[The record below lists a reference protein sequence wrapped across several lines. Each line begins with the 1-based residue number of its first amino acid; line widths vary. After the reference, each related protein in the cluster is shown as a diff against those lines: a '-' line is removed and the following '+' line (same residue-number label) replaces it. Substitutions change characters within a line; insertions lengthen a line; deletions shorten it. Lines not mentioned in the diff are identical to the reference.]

1 MAREKDNKPLAQRL
15 EYDTRMP
22 LTPAIFAAPLRRAL
36 LACWALAWCGLLLA
50 NERALFMP
58 VLQAKPFG
66 WLDASGRPQGIYPDI
81 AAALSKQTGRVIRVE
96 VVPFARAAALVASGT
111 ADTTLMFR
119 TAFTQGK
126 TVEALVAFHTQQVVQ
141 MRPGFVVNGRGE
153 LAPLALGRMNG
164 GCQELSDDRA
174 VPWRF
179 QELQSQESGVR
190 MLHARRIDG
199 FCTVNESLLDAL
211 SSTGLEASFV
221 EAQRLVLA
229 SKPVWLMLS
238 PGLAPELGQ
247 ELVRGL
253 AELQKNG
260 ELAKI
265 FKARLGG
272 GYVLHLSK

>member
-1 MAREKDNKPLAQRL
+1 MAPQEDNKPPARRL
-15 EYDTRMP
+15 EYDAFMQS
-22 LTPAIFAAPLRRAL
+22 AHAVFAAALSRAL
-36 LACWALAWCGLLLA
+36 LACWALAWCAPLLA
-50 NERALFMP
+50 TERALFMP

-81 AAALSKQTGRVIRVE
+81 AAALSQQTGRVIRVE

-141 MRPGFVVNGRGE
+141 MRPGLVVAGRGD
-153 LAPLALGRMNG
+153 LAALALGRMNG

-190 MLHARRIDG
+190 MLQARRIDG

-211 SSTGLEASFV
+211 SSTDLEASFAD
-221 EAQRLVLA
+221 AQRLVLA
-229 SKPVWLMLS
+229 STPVWLMLS
-238 PGLAPELGQ
+238 PALESALGQ
-247 ELVRGL
+247 ELVRGMVK
-253 AELQKNG
+253 LQRNG

-265 FKARLGG
+265 VKARLGSR
-272 GYVLHLSK
+272 YVLHLSK

>member
-1 MAREKDNKPLAQRL
+1 MLLPVAISAMLLWRAVLAGWAL
-15 EYDTRMP
+15 
-22 LTPAIFAAPLRRAL
+22 LCCAPL
-36 LACWALAWCGLLLA
+36 LAT
-50 NERALFMP
+50 ERALFMP

-81 AAALSKQTGRVIRVE
+81 AAALSEQTGRVIRVE

-141 MRPGFVVNGRGE
+141 LRPGLAVAGRGD
-153 LAPLALGRMNG
+153 LARLALGRMNG
-164 GCQELSDDRA
+164 GCQELSDDRT
-174 VPWRF
+174 VRWRF
-179 QELQSQESGVR
+179 QELQSHESGVR
-190 MLHARRIDG
+190 MLQAQRIDG

-211 SSTGLEASFV
+211 ASTGLDASFV
-221 EAQRLVLA
+221 DAQRLVLA

-238 PGLAPELGQ
+238 PGLNPELGQ
-247 ELVRGL
+247 ELVRGM
-253 AELQKNG
+253 AELQKSG

-265 FKARLGG
+265 FKTRLGNR
-272 GYVLHLSK
+272 YVLHLGK